1 MSPRNDQRMARGHG
15 KAVAGNDGKLIAAE
29 DARCGQVAEGAGL
42 FRHVSMAGQ
51 GSRDSSFGK
60 IQVLDTLLRRDDAC
74 DAEMTNPEQSARV
87 ARHEKV
93 GA

>member
-1 MSPRNDQRMARGHG
+1 MA
-15 KAVAGNDGKLIAAE
+15 V
-29 DARCGQVAEGAGL
+29 
-42 FRHVSMAGQ
+42 Q

-60 IQVLDTLLRRDDAC
+60 IQVLDPLPRRDDAC
-74 DAEMTNPEQSARV
+74 DAEMTNPGQPALV

>member
-1 MSPRNDQRMARGHG
+1 MSSRNDQRMARGHG
-15 KAVAGNDGKLIAAE
+15 KAVAGNDGKLIAAK

-42 FRHVSMAGQ
+42 FRHISMAGQ

-60 IQVLDTLLRRDDAC
+60 IQVLDPLPRRDDAC
-74 DAEMTNPEQSARV
+74 DAEITTPGQPALV
-87 ARHEKV
+87 ARHEKG